1 MLAVLSLGSCM
12 GDSVALMRRAAGM
25 VEELPRTSPVARSS
39 IYETAAVDVPEEF
52 RDIKFLNAVM
62 AVETELTPA
71 AFSDAIHAIEA
82 ALGRRRSGIR
92 HEPRN
97 IDIDIVAFGDCHS
110 DDPALMLP
118 HPEAARR
125 RFVMEP
131 LAEILPDYILPGQG
145 KAAGEIAAALASQ
158 EVSRLALQL

>member
-1 MLAVLSLGSCM
+1 M

-52 RDIKFLNAVM
+52 KDIKFLNAVM
-62 AVETELTPA
+62 AVETELEPA

-97 IDIDIVAFGDCHS
+97 IDIDIVA
-110 DDPALMLP
+110 
-118 HPEAARR
+118 
-125 RFVMEP
+125 
-131 LAEILPDYILPGQG
+131 
-145 KAAGEIAAALASQ
+145 
-158 EVSRLALQL
+158 

>member
-1 MLAVLSLGSCM
+1 MFAILSLGSCM

-52 RDIKFLNAVM
+52 KDIKFLNAVM
-62 AVETELTPA
+62 AVETELEPA

-131 LAEILPDYILPGQG
+131 LAEIFPDYVLPGQG
-145 KAAGEIAAALASQ
+145 KAAIEISAALASQ

>member
-12 GDSVALMRRAAGM
+12 GDSVALMRRAARM

-52 RDIKFLNAVM
+52 RDIKFLNAVL
-62 AVETELTPA
+62 AVETELAPT

-131 LAEILPDYILPGQG
+131 LAEILPDYVLPGQG
-145 KAAGEIAAALASQ
+145 KAAIEISAALASQ